1 MGNNL
6 FGAAVPGRYGDE
18 QESAGIRG
26 GPSEAAVATS
36 VSHKSTYE
44 FKQFVVNEFFKS
56 SNAIGDKFTEFMNLR
71 DIEFAK
77 LEEEVKKLRHLEEE
91 NKQAKD
97 NSEDVIVRL
106 SCELQSRKQLIEEQ
120 AKKLESYEKNEI
132 ALKKEL
138 EAKNEEILKLNKLI
152 DPMRQLRRRGHCIQS
167 GDTTHEDVARD
178 YMQLFVQRNSL
189 ESIRKKEAGQ
199 RASELKKILEIAYS
213 ACKNHVIEIAKNELA
228 MLFKPPVRVLTELER
243 KNEDIYLPWQSRQE
257 ALSLLLSNS
266 KIRNQCVPDDL
277 TDEVIKEL
285 SKQCEYH
292 SAGMHTVLKQVAELT
307 WKMVNLSPPVSLGY
321 LPFSEDLDLYDVTDV
336 KDLLGAE
343 EKYKVEYRRPILFFG
358 SSGIVGSKG
367 SIAIYP
373 FAEHS
378 KLDGAGMLPD
388 DKITSDNTPTFDL
401 SENKEKNE
409 SNIGKSMM
417 HNVNKNR

>member
-1 MGNNL
+1 
-6 FGAAVPGRYGDE
+6 
-18 QESAGIRG
+18 
-26 GPSEAAVATS
+26 
-36 VSHKSTYE
+36 
-44 FKQFVVNEFFKS
+44 
-56 SNAIGDKFTEFMNLR
+56 
-71 DIEFAK
+71 
-77 LEEEVKKLRHLEEE
+77 
-91 NKQAKD
+91 
-97 NSEDVIVRL
+97 
-106 SCELQSRKQLIEEQ
+106 
-120 AKKLESYEKNEI
+120 
-132 ALKKEL
+132 
-138 EAKNEEILKLNKLI
+138 
-152 DPMRQLRRRGHCIQS
+152 MRQLRRRGHCIQS

-409 SNIGKSMM
+409 SEVKNEERTHLCGSSKVLQESVQFQSGANQMDTGSKPKKRKKKKKKSREKPES
-417 HNVNKNR
+417 HTERDGLKSDCESNNSDNELDQVD